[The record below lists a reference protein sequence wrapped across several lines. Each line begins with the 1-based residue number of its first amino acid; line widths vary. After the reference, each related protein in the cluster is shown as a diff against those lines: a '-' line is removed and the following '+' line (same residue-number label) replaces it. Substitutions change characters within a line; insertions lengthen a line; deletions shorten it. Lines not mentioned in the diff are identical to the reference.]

1 MTDFLGLLRTDAA
14 WEVGEATGWEA
25 TLLEGDVGLGLFIV
39 GVEFSE
45 GVAFKK

>member
-25 TLLEGDVGLGLFIV
+25 ILLEGEAVLFAVGG
-39 GVEFSE
+39 EFGE